1 MGGSPSVQAAKAPDT
16 AAEYQQS
23 LNTYINRAPQLYGE
37 ESTYQPLY
45 NQMQQ
50 GIMGSNIDFYSR
62 AIEGQMPGAQAAL
75 QGTQNMAIANAMQ
88 QYGQYAGGISQATLA
103 ANPQLQQLQTLAQGQ
118 ITAGS
123 SADPTLSGLLATT
136 QQQTPGQVQQLQD
149 LATRAGTMF
158 DPTNQQLQGLSNQ
171 VGGLTGQAVGQIQG
185 IAGQAAADTR
195 SDIFNQTKGA
205 VMGQLGNLDPVTQQ
219 LSDMAQQQ
227 LSLGGQVSQQGLQD
241 AAQAARAAYSSRGM
255 LNSTG
260 SIAAEVLNR
269 DAVQQ
274 ARLQQRQQFAS
285 GVAGLVGT
293 ETQQRTANAM
303 GLTQADIAATQAN
316 QGLAG
321 SLYTAAGQLG
331 QTGAQVQGGLQGQI
345 AQNLSAAQQAQAGL
359 TQAAIQ
365 TQQTGT
371 QQAAGLQGSILDQM
385 YRMQQAGAQGLGNIY
400 QATSAAQGTILGAAA
415 GGAQLAGSMGGSV
428 PTYGTGSPNLFQGSG
443 ILQLTAQNQTAQMNA
458 NQAASQMNAQSAGAS
473 KGAMIG
479 AGAGIASAAIMGI
492 ALM

>member
-1 MGGSPSVQAAKAPDT
+1 MGGSPSVQPAQAPDT
-16 AAEYQQS
+16 AREYQES
-23 LNTYINRAPQLYGE
+23 LNTYLNKAPQLYAE
-37 ESTYQPLY
+37 ESQYQPLY

-50 GIMGSNIDFYSR
+50 GIQGSNIDFYSR
-62 AIEGQMPGAQAAL
+62 AIENQMPGAQFAL
-75 QGTQNMAIANAMQ
+75 QGTQNQAIGNAAQ
-88 QYGQYAGGISQATLA
+88 QYQQYVGGINQMVMN
-103 ANPQLQQLQTLAQGQ
+103 ANPQLQQLQNLAQGQ
-118 ITAGS
+118 IASGS
-123 SADPTLSGLLATT
+123 TADPTLSGLLAST
-136 QQQTPGQVQQLQD
+136 QQQTPGQVAQLQG
-149 LATRAGTMF
+149 LASQARTMF
-158 DPTNQQLQGLSNQ
+158 DPTNQQLQGISNQ

-185 IAGQAAADTR
+185 IAGQAAANTR

-241 AAQAARAAYSSRGM
+241 ASQAARAAYAARGM

-293 ETQQRTANAM
+293 ETQQRTQNAM

-316 QGLAG
+316 QQLAG
-321 SLYTAAGQLG
+321 SLYTTAGQLG
-331 QTGAQVQGGLQGQI
+331 QSGAQIQGGLQGQI

-385 YRMQQAGAQGLGNIY
+385 YRMQQTGAQGLGNIY
-400 QATSAAQGTILGAAA
+400 QATSAAQGTILGAQA
-415 GGAQLAGSMGGSV
+415 GGAQLAGNMAGAV
-428 PTYGTGSPNLFQGSG
+428 PSYGTGSPNLFQGSG

-479 AGAGIASAAIMGI
+479 AGAGIASALVVGV